1 MLHYLCYTNNKNK
14 AKGMM
19 ITENALDEK
28 TKNNIISC
36 KKAISLARQIQEH
49 LNNDILKEGQPI
61 IIMNQYEWLREVLS
75 LLSKQSNLF
84 ESCVLLLENNMEQEA
99 YILAR
104 SQFNNMLW
112 ISYLCK
118 DNKNERVKEYFYE
131 EHIDKLQQLYNLKK
145 YINNLPTD
153 TVYLNEFPNLNQEL
167 INSKINEIKNVLKS
181 EGYVVDAPNKPLR
194 NKRIIDLTEWDT
206 MLLGLY
212 DTFYNEASKYEHS
225 NISTTKSHRQPIVD
239 DISVDVAFV
248 FDLSKSDIRLWK
260 SVFGN
265 SLTILFLS
273 VNSILTRLQNKD
285 KHLFDFEQF
294 NEVDF
299 SSVILNIKTT
309 RDILD
314 TIVI

>member
-1 MLHYLCYTNNKNK
+1 MEST
-14 AKGMM
+14 M
-19 ITENALDEK
+19 DEK
-28 TKNNIISC
+28 TKKNIIAC

-49 LNNDILKEGQPI
+49 LNKDILKEGQPM

-84 ESCVLLLENNMEQEA
+84 ESCILLLENNMEQEA

-118 DNKNERVKEYFYE
+118 DNKNDRVKEYFYE
-131 EHIDKLQQLYNLKK
+131 EHIDRLQQLYNLKK
-145 YINNLPTD
+145 YINNLPPD
-153 TVYLNEFPNLNQEL
+153 TMYLNEFPNLNQEL
-167 INSKINEIKNVLKS
+167 INSKIDDIKTVLKS
-181 EGYVVDAPNKPLR
+181 EGYVVDVPKQPLR
-194 NKRIIDLTEWDT
+194 NKRIIDLTEWDS

-212 DTFYNEASKYEHS
+212 DTFYNEASKYEHA
-225 NISTTKSHRQPIVD
+225 NISTTKSYRKSVVD
-239 DISVDVAFV
+239 DISVDVAFI
-248 FDLSKSDIRLWK
+248 FDLSKSDIELWK

-273 VNSILTRLQNKD
+273 VNSILTRIQNKD

-294 NEVDF
+294 NEEDF
-299 SSVILNIKTT
+299 SSIILNIKIV
-309 RDILD
+309 RDLLD
-314 TIVI
+314 TIDI